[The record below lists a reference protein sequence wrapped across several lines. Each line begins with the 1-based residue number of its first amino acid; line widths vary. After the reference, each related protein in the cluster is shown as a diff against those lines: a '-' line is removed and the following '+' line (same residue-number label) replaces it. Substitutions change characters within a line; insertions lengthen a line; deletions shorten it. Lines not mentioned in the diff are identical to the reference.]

1 MVSTVWR
8 NQERLHEDGRLL
20 QNLGGTCLPG
30 SPGRAGYLRHEI
42 HPEQRHEA
50 VWCVCVRKDTQCD

>member
-1 MVSTVWR
+1 MVSTLWR

-50 VWCVCVRKDTQCD
+50 L